1 MEKVS
6 DAPMIRSLLLLNKCA
21 HYDVRTW
28 KRFETLGL
36 PPEAFIEDSPS
47 IWDELDITERN
58 KDVMSRALSF
68 GWVDRELET
77 CGRLG
82 VRLVTFADA
91 LFPPALLKIKNP
103 PLLLYVK
110 GNMPPAENKTIAVV
124 GTRRCSVYGERT
136 ARAIGTRAAERG
148 WNVISGGAKGIDGA
162 AHAGC
167 LESGGIT
174 AALLGTGVDV
184 VYPSE
189 HAELFSRILDRGA
202 LCSEFSLGEKG
213 ESWHFPR
220 RNRIIVGF
228 ASKIVIVEAPHKSGG
243 MITAGLAA
251 EEGREVWSVPGRI
264 DDERCAGS
272 NRLIFDG
279 AMPLVDFELLFG
291 SKSQYAETYI
301 FTDEEMSGSQ
311 PAGQVPAGPERKN
324 LTDGE
329 RKILS
334 LLAIHP
340 DNTIDNLANEAK
352 MGAAEVFNMIT
363 VMSLRGLVF
372 SSGPGR
378 YSSCD

>member
-1 MEKVS
+1 
-6 DAPMIRSLLLLNKCA
+6 MIRSLLLLNKCA
-21 HYDVRTW
+21 HYDLRTW
-28 KRFETLGL
+28 KRFEALEL
-36 PPEAFIEDSPS
+36 PPEAFIADSPS
-47 IWDELDITERN
+47 VWDKLEITERN
-58 KDVMSRALSF
+58 KDIMSRALSS
-68 GWVDRELET
+68 GWIDRELEN
-77 CGRLG
+77 CDRLG
-82 VRLVTFADA
+82 VKIVTFSDA
-91 LFPPALLKIKNP
+91 LFPPALLKIKDA

-110 GNMPPAENKTIAVV
+110 GNMPPAVNKAIAVV

-136 ARAIGTRAAERG
+136 ARAIGSRAAERG

-167 LESGGIT
+167 IESGGVT
-174 AALLGTGVDV
+174 AAIFGTGVNV

-189 HAELFSRILDRGA
+189 HAGLFGRILDSGA
-202 LCSEFSLGEKG
+202 LCSEFPLGEKG

-220 RNRIIVGF
+220 RNRIITGF
-228 ASKIVIVEAPHKSGG
+228 ASKTVVVEAPHKSGA

-251 EEGREVWSVPGRI
+251 EEGREVWAVPGRI
-264 DDERCAGS
+264 DDDHCAGS

-279 AMPLVDFELLFG
+279 AMPLVDLELLFG
-291 SKSQYAETYI
+291 SKSQYAETYL
-301 FTDEEMSGSQ
+301 FTDEETAQ
-311 PAGQVPAGPERKN
+311 PARPERKN
-324 LTDGE
+324 LTEDE

-352 MGAAEVFNMIT
+352 MSAAEVFKMIT

-378 YSSCD
+378 YSSYD